1 MYPGQAE
8 KMADRMLTLDRTD
21 ALHLVN
27 MTAGFDADAGIAS
40 VCETVYC
47 MQWAL
52 VNVFAGCFTLFGVA
66 CYVFYLRTKYY
77 LMETLADLKRAS
89 PPRRRRGSPRD
100 CVRSRP
106 FCLPP
111 RRLELIEYFDV
122 DNDGLEASELAGKA
136 GMKQVMAAEL
146 A

>member
-40 VCETVYC
+40 VCETVYG

-52 VNVFAGCFTLFGVA
+52 VTVFAGCLTLFGVA
-66 CYVFYLRTKYY
+66 CYVFYLRTKYD
-77 LMETLADLKRAS
+77 LMESLADL
-89 PPRRRRGSPRD
+89 
-100 CVRSRP
+100 
-106 FCLPP
+106 
-111 RRLELIEYFDV
+111 
-122 DNDGLEASELAGKA
+122 
-136 GMKQVMAAEL
+136 
-146 A
+146 

>member
-8 KMADRMLTLDRTD
+8 KMADRMLTFDRTD

-40 VCETVYC
+40 VCETVYG

-52 VNVFAGCFTLFGVA
+52 VTVFAGCLTLFGVA

>member
-8 KMADRMLTLDRTD
+8 KMADRMLTFDRTD

-40 VCETVYC
+40 VCETVYG

-52 VNVFAGCFTLFGVA
+52 VTVFAGCLTLFGVA

-89 PPRRRRGSPRD
+89 PLRRRRGSPRD
-100 CVRSRP
+100 CLRSRP
-106 FCLPP
+106 CASHRVGSSSSSTSTSTTTGS
-111 RRLELIEYFDV
+111 RRRSSQ
-122 DNDGLEASELAGKA
+122 ARRA
-136 GMKQVMAAEL
+136 
-146 A
+146 